1 MKIMAQ
7 RKRQT
12 IISDVKISKKIEDMH
27 NALVGFWKS
36 DDWDVRKCPE
46 PSAIEY
52 AKTPSIRNRW
62 IRFGQIKNVWLKTE
76 LKYFY
81 YKNIVNGRWR
91 AVTIFRTKGT
101 AINHLIKF
109 LNKQYPNI
117 KSISEVPLNKG
128 LDEFRVYLEK
138 SGVKSTTT
146 NYKLDGNNEKIKI
159 KIKANSYYVTN
170 FKQFIEFY
178 KDYYFDG
185 DEWDKDIWDRR
196 NLPIPGEHINPSEN
210 EYIINFSDIKN
221 SYFKDQEKRYCKLR
235 INTTSYSYVNDI
247 ARTLRVFFNFLIKR
261 NPNIKRIKQITRLD
275 IEEYISKINSRGYSP
290 RTVTRYLSIVRTF
303 LEDITRY
310 GWHDCPESILFYSDD
325 FPKEIRTKPRYIDS
339 YILDQLNK
347 KIEKLDDTTA
357 TMLMIIQECDMR
369 ISELCT
375 LKRNCVITDKD
386 GDYFLKYYQRKMKKE
401 HIVPISRDLG
411 ELILNQEEIMENK
424 TNNNFKYLFQKED
437 GSPINQ
443 NTFRRNLNILAYEE
457 KIVDRNGEIF
467 RFHAHAFRHTVGT
480 QMINNGVPQHV
491 VQKFLG
497 HESPEMTSRYAHIFD
512 ETMKKEFQ
520 QFQEKL
526 VSNKGTVINLDD
538 ENEVDSAELQWFKQN
553 INAQALPNGYCRL
566 PVVAG
571 SCPHANACLDCT
583 HFCTSRKFLKEHK
596 EHLKRTEELLRRAK
610 KNQWERQ
617 IEINN
622 RVKDRLVDII
632 SSLETEEVLQIE

>member
-1 MKIMAQ
+1 MAQ

-91 AVTIFRTKGT
+91 AVTVWKRKGT

-146 NYKLDGNNEKIKI
+146 NYKLDGNNNKI

-196 NLPIPGEHINPSEN
+196 NLSIPEEHINPSDN

-221 SYFKDQEKRYCKLR
+221 SYFKEQVKRYCKLR
-235 INTTSYSYVNDI
+235 INTTSYSYVSDI
-247 ARTLRVFFNFLIKR
+247 ARTLRVFFNFLVKR

-275 IEEYISKINSRGYSP
+275 IEEYISEINSRGYNP
-290 RTVTRYLSIVRTF
+290 RTVTGYLSIVRTF

-325 FPKEIRTKPRYIDS
+325 FPQEIRTKPRYIDS

-357 TMLMIIQECDMR
+357 TMLMIIQECGMR

-411 ELILNQEEIMENK
+411 ELILNHEEIMENK

-443 NTFRRNLNILAYEE
+443 NTFRRNLNTLAYEE

-538 ENEVDSAELQWFKQN
+538 ENEVDSTELQWFKQN

>member
-1 MKIMAQ
+1 MAQ

-91 AVTIFRTKGT
+91 AVTVWKRKGT

-159 KIKANSYYVTN
+159 KANSYYVTN

-196 NLPIPGEHINPSEN
+196 NLPIPEEHINPSVN

-221 SYFKDQEKRYCKLR
+221 SYFKDQVKRYCKLR
-235 INTTSYSYVNDI
+235 INTTSYSHVIDI

-261 NPNIKRIKQITRLD
+261 NPNIKRINQITRLD
-275 IEEYISKINSRGYSP
+275 IEEYISEINSRGYSP
-290 RTVTRYLSIVRTF
+290 RTVTGYLSIVRTF

-325 FPKEIRTKPRYIDS
+325 FPQEIRTKPRYIDG

-357 TMLMIIQECDMR
+357 TMLMIIQECGMR

-411 ELILNQEEIMENK
+411 ELILNHEEIMENK

-443 NTFRRNLNILAYEE
+443 NTFRRNLNTLAYEE